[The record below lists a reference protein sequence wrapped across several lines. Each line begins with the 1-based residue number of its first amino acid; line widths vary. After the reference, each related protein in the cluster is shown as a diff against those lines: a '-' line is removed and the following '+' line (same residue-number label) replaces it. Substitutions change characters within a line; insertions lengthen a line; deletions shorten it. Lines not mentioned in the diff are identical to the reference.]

1 MADDGAT
8 IRLDAEL
15 TQRLAAAAEAAGEVF
30 DDFVRHALEAIAA
43 DDTDWQEVARIC
55 QETEERGDGIPWEEF
70 RSRLDSFGKPRDKS
84 AAE

>member
-15 TQRLAAAAEAAGEVF
+15 TQRLAAAAEAAGEAF
-30 DDFVRHALEAIAA
+30 DDFVKQGLEALLDHEAELEEL
-43 DDTDWQEVARIC
+43 QRIVD
-55 QETEERGDGIPWEEF
+55 ETIEKGNGIPLEEFEERL
-70 RSRLDSFGKPRDKS
+70 RSFGQPRDKS